1 MVASNTKEKF
11 GIGLYT
17 PSEAARFAK
26 LRTQTINRWLFGDKK
41 GEPALRPQL
50 GAPRREDRVVTFWDM
65 IQSVAVRQMRTSE
78 KGERIS
84 LDHVRRVVDECE
96 SVDITYPLARRH
108 TLFWFANRLILK
120 IGDDYYGTTSS
131 IDKHQ
136 KYANPIIEPF
146 LTEVDFGQDD
156 LVTTWNPL
164 EFKNYKI
171 SLSADRRFGM
181 PTVEPVGVLAS
192 ALVDAVASEGSIE
205 AAAES
210 FEVTSEAVRI
220 ALKYDEYL
228 SSAA

>member
-1 MVASNTKEKF
+1 MVATSKTDKL

-50 GAPRREDRVVTFWDM
+50 GESRQGDRVVTFCDM

-78 KGERIS
+78 KGQRIS

-96 SVDITYPLARRH
+96 SAGITYPLARRH
-108 TLFWFANRLILK
+108 TLYWYSSRLILK
-120 IGDDYYGTTSS
+120 IGDDYYGTTTSV
-131 IDKHQ
+131 DKQQ
-136 KYANPIIEPF
+136 KYLNPIIEPF
-146 LTEVDFGQDD
+146 LTEVEFGQDD
-156 LVTTWNPL
+156 LVATWNPL
-164 EFKNYKI
+164 EFQNYRI

-192 ALVDAVASEGSIE
+192 ALVDAVESEGSID

-210 FEVTSEAVRI
+210 FDVTCEAVRI
-220 ALKYDEYL
+220 ALKYDEFL